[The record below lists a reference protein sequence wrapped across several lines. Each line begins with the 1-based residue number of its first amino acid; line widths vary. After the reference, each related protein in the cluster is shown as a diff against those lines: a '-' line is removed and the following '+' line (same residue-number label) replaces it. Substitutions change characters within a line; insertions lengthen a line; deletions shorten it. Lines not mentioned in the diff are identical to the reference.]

1 MIERSLELSCKELS
15 DARDVATKA
24 QSRLTDAL
32 ESISEGFFLFDADDR
47 MVLCNSRFRDLYP
60 GMADV
65 HRPGLGFEE
74 MLRTAA
80 ERRIAADA
88 VAQPQEWIEQ
98 RLAQHRNPGGP
109 FLQPQRDGRWIRI
122 SERKTHDGGTAGVF
136 TDVTELKHREE
147 ELAAARD
154 EAMAATQ
161 AKSQFLASMSHE
173 LRTPLNAIIGF
184 TRLVMRRSK
193 DTLPAKQYENLEKVL
208 VSAEHLLSLINTVL
222 DLAKI
227 EAGRIEANPSEFPLE
242 PLLDLCLTTVEPMV
256 KADRVRL
263 IKDVQGPL
271 PVLYTDQGKLKQ
283 ILINLL
289 SNAAKFTETGSI
301 TLRGRRLGERVEV
314 AVADTGSGIPK
325 AALEL
330 VFEEFRQVDG
340 GSERV
345 QKGTGLGLTISR
357 RLARL
362 LGGDI
367 TVESDL
373 GQGSTFTITLPVR
386 LAGLTER
393 TRAARAPAVPEAPVR
408 PGEKLVLAIDDD
420 RNVLHLLRENLA
432 DAGYR
437 VIGAESGQE
446 GLRKARELKPHAIT
460 LDIIM
465 PDMDGWQVLHALK
478 SDPATRDIP
487 VILLSI
493 VDRTDLG
500 LRLGAADYLVKP
512 FDSAALIGAVAR
524 VSPHCRRIL
533 VVDDDPSVPDLVRQ
547 LFEGQHFT
555 IDWAADGAAGLERL
569 VQARPGLILL
579 DMVMPRMDG
588 LGFLDALGR
597 DPAYKDIPVI
607 MLSADSLSDTERRM
621 LQERV
626 LGLVEKR
633 GLNREALLQE
643 VRRALPVG
651 EAAEA
656 SPAS

>member
-1 MIERSLELSCKELS
+1 
-15 DARDVATKA
+15 
-24 QSRLTDAL
+24 
-32 ESISEGFFLFDADDR
+32 
-47 MVLCNSRFRDLYP
+47 
-60 GMADV
+60 
-65 HRPGLGFEE
+65 
-74 MLRTAA
+74 
-80 ERRIAADA
+80 
-88 VAQPQEWIEQ
+88 
-98 RLAQHRNPGGP
+98 
-109 FLQPQRDGRWIRI
+109 
-122 SERKTHDGGTAGVF
+122 
-136 TDVTELKHREE
+136 
-147 ELAAARD
+147 
-154 EAMAATQ
+154 
-161 AKSQFLASMSHE
+161 
-173 LRTPLNAIIGF
+173 
-184 TRLVMRRSK
+184 
-193 DTLPAKQYENLEKVL
+193 
-208 VSAEHLLSLINTVL
+208 
-222 DLAKI
+222 
-227 EAGRIEANPSEFPLE
+227 
-242 PLLDLCLTTVEPMV
+242 
-256 KADRVRL
+256 
-263 IKDVQGPL
+263 
-271 PVLYTDQGKLKQ
+271 
-283 ILINLL
+283 
-289 SNAAKFTETGSI
+289 
-301 TLRGRRLGERVEV
+301 
-314 AVADTGSGIPK
+314 
-325 AALEL
+325 
-330 VFEEFRQVDG
+330 
-340 GSERV
+340 
-345 QKGTGLGLTISR
+345 
-357 RLARL
+357 
-362 LGGDI
+362 
-367 TVESDL
+367 
-373 GQGSTFTITLPVR
+373 
-386 LAGLTER
+386 
-393 TRAARAPAVPEAPVR
+393 
-408 PGEKLVLAIDDD
+408 
-420 RNVLHLLRENLA
+420 
-432 DAGYR
+432 
-437 VIGAESGQE
+437 
-446 GLRKARELKPHAIT
+446 
-460 LDIIM
+460 M